1 VLPYGDGLMIM
12 HVVTF
17 VWAENVTSEE
27 INEVC
32 SALEGLPAKIPALQS
47 YRFGPD
53 AGLRTGNGDFAIVAA
68 LTDEAAL
75 RAYLDDP
82 AHLEVATRL
91 RAMAERRT
99 AVQVRTSAS

>member
-1 VLPYGDGLMIM
+1 MLPYGDGLMIM

-32 SALEGLPAKIPALQS
+32 SALEGLPPKIPALQS

-53 AGLRTGNGDFAIVAA
+53 AGLRTGNG
-68 LTDEAAL
+68 
-75 RAYLDDP
+75 
-82 AHLEVATRL
+82 L